1 MDELPGALGTSA
13 SLSLR
18 MGQTIFSSA
27 ALLFMCL
34 DVEFYSYT
42 AFCTG
47 EGLLMFQQ
55 TNGLSLRVPLSIG
68 GMSIASLLAIGGLR
82 HVRWLMLMRTN
93 LKNKVLGAGFMLN
106 IAGVFVMPMEFNWEL
121 YKLLGHNEVVGMAW
135 LQQVRIS
142 KYCAVMGLVI
152 PWSLTLSLV
161 DAYSVFVKCPLH
173 QPGIMLVVIIG
184 DWVLSFLSLAAACST
199 AGVTDLLL
207 NVNGSHCPA
216 RLCGRYQLSAAMAFL
231 SWFLSLAS
239 SLFNLWRLPSL

>member
-42 AFCTG
+42 AFCFLVT
-47 EGLLMFQQ
+47 
-55 TNGLSLRVPLSIG
+55 
-68 GMSIASLLAIGGLR
+68 
-82 HVRWLMLMRTN
+82 
-93 LKNKVLGAGFMLN
+93 
-106 IAGVFVMPMEFNWEL
+106 
-121 YKLLGHNEVVGMAW
+121 
-135 LQQVRIS
+135 
-142 KYCAVMGLVI
+142 VMGLVI

-207 NVNGSHCPA
+207 NVNGFHCPA

-239 SLFNLWRLPSL
+239 SLFNLWRLPSLKMLIHERTQAAACPNHPPRIDQ